1 MSQRLSARPI
11 LDQTV
16 LNTPYGGELRELLL
30 APADVP
36 AATLRAASLP
46 GWDLGERQLCD
57 LELLLSGGFSPLTG
71 FLGEAD
77 YRGVV
82 DDMRLADGTLWP
94 LPITLDVPEELGA
107 KLAPGAELALRDPEG
122 VALAI
127 LEVASVYRPDLQHEA
142 LQVFGTTDTTHPG
155 VAELLERTHPVYVGG
170 RVRGLALPRHFD
182 FAALRDTPRSLRDW
196 LDANGWENVV
206 AFQTRNPIHRAHRE
220 LTVRAAAQVGARVLL
235 HPVVGRTRPG
245 DIDHATRV
253 RCYQA
258 LLAHYPRD
266 TVKLSL
272 LPLAMRMGGPREALL
287 HAIVRR
293 NHGASHFIVGR
304 DHAGPGNDRDDKPF
318 YEPYAAQELLARHQ
332 QEIGIRIV
340 PFPAVVYAVN
350 RDAHLPV
357 NELRPDD
364 EVIDLSG
371 TELRRRLQQG
381 EPIPEWFTYGA
392 VADILRERH
401 PAGAAR
407 GFVLFLTG
415 LSGSGKS
422 TLAQAVIARFGEG
435 ASRPVTLLDGDVV
448 RKHLSKGL
456 GFSREDRSANV
467 RRIGYVAAEVA
478 RHGGIAVCAPIAPY
492 AEDRAAVRALVEATG
507 AAFVELHVA
516 TPLHECEARD
526 RKGLYAL
533 ARAGKLKGFTGIDD
547 PYEEPLCPELR
558 IDTTGEDPL
567 VLADGIVDWLR
578 GQGLWVKA

>member
-127 LEVASVYRPDLQHEA
+127 LEVASVYRPDRQHEA

-182 FAALRDTPRSLRDW
+182 FATLRDTPRSLRDW

-304 DHAGPGNDRDDKPF
+304 DHAGPGNDRNGKPF

-350 RDAHLPV
+350 RNAHLPV
-357 NELRPDD
+357 NGLRPDD

-407 GFVLFLTG
+407 GFVLFFTG
-415 LSGSGKS
+415 VSGSGKS

-435 ASRPVTLLDGDVV
+435 ASRPVTLEELLEADEVFVTGT
-448 RKHLSKGL
+448 
-456 GFSREDRSANV
+456 SAELPP
-467 RRIGYVAAEVA
+467 VAALDRRDYGASPVA
-478 RHGGIAVCAPIAPY
+478 N
-492 AEDRAAVRALVEATG
+492 
-507 AAFVELHVA
+507 
-516 TPLHECEARD
+516 
-526 RKGLYAL
+526 
-533 ARAGKLKGFTGIDD
+533 
-547 PYEEPLCPELR
+547 ELR
-558 IDTTGEDPL
+558 TRYL
-567 VLADGIVDWLR
+567 RIVRGGSPTHAHWLTP
-578 GQGLWVKA
+578 V